1 MELAEGEVLFRE
13 GEEADRLWLLLSGQ
27 IKMMRTGGRGCETI
41 LEVIMPGELL
51 GGAVILQEDNPST
64 AVAMAP
70 SRLLG
75 IPRVEWCDAIR
86 RNPELAL
93 GLIGLLGGRLR
104 LVMAAHAAT
113 TERVDRR
120 IAAILVRLADKTG
133 RDGPGG
139 RRLGI
144 ALTRQDLADMAGT
157 TVETAIRVMSR
168 FRKEGIA
175 ENDPGGF
182 IVIRDQ
188 DALEDLCPE

>member
-1 MELAEGEVLFRE
+1 ML
-13 GEEADRLWLLLSGQ
+13 
-27 IKMMRTGGRGCETI
+27 RTGGRGCETI

-51 GGAVILQEDNPST
+51 GGAAILQEDNPST

-75 IPRVEWCDAIR
+75 IPRAEWCEAIR

-120 IAAILVRLADKTG
+120 IAAILVRLAEKTG
-133 RDGPGG
+133 RDSPDG

-144 ALTRQDLADMAGT
+144 ALSRQDLADMAGT

-175 ENDPGGF
+175 ESNPGGF
-182 IVIRDQ
+182 IVIRDP
-188 DALEDLCPE
+188 DALEELCPE